1 MARPAPRITL
11 TPEEEV
17 LLQTISSSRETPHSL
32 VQRSR
37 IVLLASQGGTNQA
50 IGQELGLH
58 EETVGL
64 WRSRWAKG
72 SAGLAERATNPKRLR
87 EAVSELLADKPRPGC
102 PGLFTAEQ
110 ICQLLAVACEP
121 PPEHLGQWTQPE
133 LARVLV
139 ERGIVASISARSV
152 GRFLKS
158 GGSKTAPGQILA
170 EP

>member
-17 LLQTISSSRETPHSL
+17 LLQTISRSRETPHSL

-50 IGQELGLH
+50 IGQKLGLH

-64 WRSRWAKG
+64 WRSRWAEG
-72 SAGLAERATNPKRLR
+72 NAGLATRATHPKRLR
-87 EAVSELLADKPRPGC
+87 EAVSERLADKPRPGC

-110 ICQLLAVACEP
+110 ICQLQGFEGAQIQHVQSM
-121 PPEHLGQWTQPE
+121 GY
-133 LARVLV
+133 ART
-139 ERGIVASISARSV
+139 RTPSWRP
-152 GRFLKS
+152 R
-158 GGSKTAPGQILA
+158 
-170 EP
+170 